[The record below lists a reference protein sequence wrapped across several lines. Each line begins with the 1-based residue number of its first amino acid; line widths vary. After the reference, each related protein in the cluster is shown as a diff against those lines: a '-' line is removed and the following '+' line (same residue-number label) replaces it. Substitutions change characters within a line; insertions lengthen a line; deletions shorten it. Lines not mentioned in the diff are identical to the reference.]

1 MMRWLTRHLRQSDR
15 GFSLSEILVVLTL
28 TTVGFIAIIN
38 LQIGTVEAVATAR
51 NTTEATN
58 LAEHVIE
65 LIRSDAI
72 EWTADRETDNA
83 ARFPYLSVA
92 GSATAGGGSGWVLA
106 TLSPNTDRRV
116 GSLGDSFIGPN
127 GVAGQG
133 NDGILNEFPTDRNRR
148 FCVFYRL
155 TWIVEDYLLRAEVR
169 VAWMRGRQTMTAYST
184 CGDDDNQSE
193 TMAMFND
200 PSRVASVTIP
210 ATVMRNVFAASTVP

>member
-1 MMRWLTRHLRQSDR
+1 MMRWVTRHIGQSER

-72 EWTADRETDNA
+72 EWTADGDTVDST
-83 ARFPYLSVA
+83 RFPYLSVA
-92 GSATAGGGSGWVLA
+92 GTATAGGGSGWVLA
-106 TLSPNTDRRV
+106 TLSPDTDRRV
-116 GSLGDSFIGPN
+116 GSLGDAFVNPSGSDRECN
-127 GVAGQG
+127 A
-133 NDGILNEFPTDRNRR
+133 GILNEFPADRNKR

-155 TWIVEDYLLRAEVR
+155 TWVVPDYLLRADVR

-184 CGDDDNQSE
+184 CGSDNPTE
-193 TMAMFND
+193 TATLFND
-200 PSRVASVTIP
+200 TSRVASVTIP